1 MSAWCFSI
9 TEENKLILWWKKI
22 ASFAA
27 KGDSALINLQ
37 KSLIC
42 VLLLIAALLT
52 YQLKSHFEYA
62 KDLIAPLRIDGGDK
76 D

>member
-1 MSAWCFSI
+1 MAARSFSMH
-9 TEENKLILWWKKI
+9 EENKLYFVVKKS

-27 KGDSALINLQ
+27 KGDSASINLR

-42 VLLLIAALLT
+42 VLLLLAVLLT

-62 KDLIAPLRIDGGDK
+62 KDLTALLRIDSGYK

>member
-1 MSAWCFSI
+1 MSARRFSPP
-9 TEENKLILWWKKI
+9 EENILYFVVEKS

-27 KGDSALINLQ
+27 KGDSASMNLR

-42 VLLLIAALLT
+42 VLLLLAALLT
-52 YQLKSHFEYA
+52 NQLKSHFEYA
-62 KDLIAPLRIDGGDK
+62 KDLTAPLGIDGGDK